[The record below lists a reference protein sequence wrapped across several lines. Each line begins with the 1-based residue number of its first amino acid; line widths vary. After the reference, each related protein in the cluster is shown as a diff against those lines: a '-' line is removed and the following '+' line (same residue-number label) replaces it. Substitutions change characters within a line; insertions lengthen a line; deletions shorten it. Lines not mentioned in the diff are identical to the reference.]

1 MRLVGYLRVSS
12 DCQADNTSLGEQ
24 RKKIEAY
31 CIAFGHELVEV
42 FEEIGSGKNACDRPQ
57 FTQALAVVKESADGI
72 IAAKLDRLARNTRDV
87 LALVEDVL
95 QPQNKSLVLLDLQV
109 DTSSPTGRMILTV
122 MAAVATLER
131 DVINERTQGG
141 RKAKSE
147 NGGYAYGSPQFGQQA
162 RDKELVDNPEEKE
175 IIETIRRH
183 RKSGKSYQ
191 SIANWLNDNEKPTKR
206 GGKWAASSVADIYKR
221 LISQNQTQLTHVR

>member
-1 MRLVGYLRVSS
+1 MKLVGYVRVSS
-12 DCQADNTSLGEQ
+12 ESQAENTSLVEQ

-31 CIAFGHELVEV
+31 CYAFGHELIAT
-42 FEEIGSGKNACDRPQ
+42 FEEVGSGKNACDRPQ
-57 FTQALAVVKESADGI
+57 FISALEMVKTSADGI
-72 IAAKLDRLARNTRDV
+72 ISAKLDRLARNTRDV

-95 QPQNKSLVLLDLQV
+95 QPQNKALVLLDLQV

-141 RKAKSE
+141 RKAKSAD
-147 NGGYAYGSPQFGQQA
+147 GGYAYGSPRFGQVSI
-162 RDKELVDNPEEKE
+162 DSELVEDSDETATIE
-175 IIETIRRH
+175 IIRKH

-191 SIANWLNDNEKPTKR
+191 SIADYLNQKNLKPKR
-206 GGKWAASSVADIYKR
+206 GGTFKPSSVGDICRR
-221 LISQNQTQLTHVR
+221 LKSA